1 LGPEEVRTGAEKI
14 SSDPTAAKEL
24 TAQQPVF
31 TDVENGA
38 ESRLHFYLVTA
49 GMFGDVMAKDT
60 VRARRREDLNLVIDN
75 GSRTSLVAV
84 LIKQLTTGKL
94 TESQRAIFMQAFDH
108 YTDKVAEKEP
118 ELVAPA
124 IKDPFA

>member
-38 ESRLHFYLVTA
+38 DFRLHFYLVTA

>member
-1 LGPEEVRTGAEKI
+1 
-14 SSDPTAAKEL
+14 
-24 TAQQPVF
+24 
-31 TDVENGA
+31 
-38 ESRLHFYLVTA
+38 
-49 GMFGDVMAKDT
+49 MAKDT